1 MTTAIQM
8 STFFSKRQAI
18 RYVFLNAFLI
28 FAAYF
33 IWFKVWWT
41 KGSESNLGIL
51 SFIVVAISLF
61 FLSMSLTRL
70 FIPNE
75 IEFGFSTFGSSKK
88 ENYTRFAEKIGP
100 KKANHIMNIWILIY
114 IFFAIIP
121 AYIFYTQLNLYELT
135 QLTNYGETQSVMVKE
150 IEGGKSGP
158 YVAFDFYIDGKKYS
172 DHLKMGDK
180 NVNQGDQI
188 LVIFSKKNPDI
199 IKYLDDYLAKL
210 NERN

>member
-1 MTTAIQM
+1 MNTAIQM
-8 STFFSKRQAI
+8 STFFSKKQAI
-18 RYVFLNAFLI
+18 RYIFLNAFLI

-51 SFIVVAISLF
+51 SFIVVAIALF
-61 FLSMSLTRL
+61 FLSMSISRL
-70 FIPNE
+70 FVPSHID
-75 IEFGFSTFGSSKK
+75 FGFSTFGSSNK
-88 ENYTRFAEKIGP
+88 ENYKRFAEKIGL
-100 KKANHIMNIWILIY
+100 KKANQIMNIWILTY

-121 AYIFYTQLNLYELT
+121 AYIFYTQLNSYEMF

-158 YVAFDFYIDGKKYS
+158 FVAFDFYIDGNKFS

-180 NVNQGDQI
+180 NINQGDQI
-188 LVIFSKKNPDI
+188 LIIFSKNNPNI
-199 IKYLDDYLAKL
+199 IKWLDDYVEELT
-210 NERN
+210 E